1 MVKKRNRKSK
11 NINIKIDRKETCKV
25 DRNILPKD
33 AQFKGYSDYI
43 VQDIII
49 TTDNVKYQREIFY
62 SPSTGKTYTGK
73 LPNGIEGEGEFGIG
87 IRSLIPLLKSECNM
101 SEKGILDF
109 FQNFGVQISSA
120 YISNRWTK
128 GYDMFHNEKD
138 EIYKIGLSLTTF
150 QQIDDTGARVKG
162 ENHYTQIVCSPFYT
176 AYFTTERK
184 DRLTV
189 LDVFRNFVPR
199 KFLYNQQ
206 TVELLDGFNL
216 SKKIKNRIDELF
228 VRDIVINEEELEEL
242 IKKIEIGPIQYLR
255 VKEALAIA
263 EYHSQNEIPVIRQ
276 LICDDA
282 PQFKVLTPQLG
293 LCWIHEG
300 RHFKKLN
307 PAVPLYRKELDEFLD
322 EFWKYYH
329 KLKEYKESPNNEK
342 ATLLSK
348 EFDKLFSKATGYAD
362 LDNRISKTLNKKQE
376 LLLVLEY
383 PKLPIHN
390 NASELAARVQVR
402 DRDVSLHTMSE
413 AGTKV
418 KDTFMTISQTAK
430 KLGVRT
436 YEYIYDRVSGA
447 FEMPSLADVMVERSG
462 VPLDL

>member
-1 MVKKRNRKSK
+1 
-11 NINIKIDRKETCKV
+11 
-25 DRNILPKD
+25 
-33 AQFKGYSDYI
+33 
-43 VQDIII
+43 
-49 TTDNVKYQREIFY
+49 
-62 SPSTGKTYTGK
+62 
-73 LPNGIEGEGEFGIG
+73 
-87 IRSLIPLLKSECNM
+87 M

-109 FQNFGVQISSA
+109 FQNFGIFISSA

-128 GYDMFHNEKD
+128 GYDIFHNEKE

-189 LDVFRNFVPR
+189 LDVFRNFAPR

-228 VRDIVINEEELEEL
+228 VRDIVINEEEFEEH

-263 EYHSQNEIPVIRQ
+263 EYHSQNEIPVIKQ

-282 PQFKVLTPQLG
+282 PQFKVLTPELG

-300 RHFKKLN
+300 RHYKKLN
-307 PAVPLYRKELDEFLD
+307 PAIGLYRKELDEFLD

-329 KLKEYKESPNNEK
+329 KLKEYKESPNNKK
-342 ATLLSK
+342 AILLSK
-348 EFDKLFSKATGYAD
+348 EFDELFSKATGYAD
-362 LDNRISKTLNKKQE
+362 LDDRIRKTLNKKQE
-376 LLLVLEY
+376 LLLVLKY

-462 VPLDL
+462 VPLNL